1 MNYIFYKE
9 QFLGIEKA
17 ETEILWRKHP
27 EMNHSKK
34 FFRGFENARSKRYFG
49 HNRNQLHVLTGFLTG
64 HCRLRKSLMAL
75 RLSVTV
81 EIRFFG
87 EKERFLFTWPCHQ
100 RPKNAMQIFDF
111 IKRESSVRGDN
122 RS

>member
-64 HCRLRKSLMAL
+64 HCRLRKKLIRMG
-75 RLSVTV
+75 LSGTD
-81 EIRFFG
+81 EFRFCG
-87 EKERFLFTWPCHQ
+87 EEKNLTDLATECIAIASQ
-100 RPKNAMQIFDF
+100 RNYLASRVKYLT
-111 IKRESSVRGDN
+111 
-122 RS
+122 